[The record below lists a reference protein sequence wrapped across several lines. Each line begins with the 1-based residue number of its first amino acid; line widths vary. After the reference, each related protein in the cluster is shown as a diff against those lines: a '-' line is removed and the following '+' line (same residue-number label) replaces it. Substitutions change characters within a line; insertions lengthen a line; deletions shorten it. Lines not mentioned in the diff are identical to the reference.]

1 MQIDFKA
8 LEQALAPIE
17 EIGQGEV
24 TFEAASTTITLRV
37 LRPAEEV
44 EAQRYA
50 ASVLKDDVEGDHSA
64 VDYLDRFRI
73 ACLSHSVVAIGDLDF
88 RGLEYVETGDKLPNG
103 SPIKVT
109 KSKAMRTLLARWTRA
124 TLTVV
129 YSKFSDLTTSSEVEA
144 ERLIE
149 YTPSDLS
156 AELDRLNKR
165 VAEITAKMEQEKMI
179 EKAKFSDQVESI
191 SKVTTDAMN
200 RPPATPAIAAPE
212 PEPEVDPEQALPAA
226 SRRTGPISPTT
237 APPPAAREPRA
248 APPAPAQQPLHRT
261 PPPRADSSFIN
272 PDDDDGMNAA
282 LDAEHN
288 RILAMRRQAAAG
300 QPTVDDASA
309 LEQIHPQTA
318 HRRTPPHLEA
328 KEAED
333 DVGVLDAAAQA
344 AKEVGEIDGK
354 PVFAL
359 PAQDLGV
366 KAPPAPAD
374 ARAAINPP
382 QASGSENPRF
392 QRRKQP

>member
-17 EIGQGEV
+17 EIGQGEL

-37 LRPAEEV
+37 LLPAEEV

-50 ASVLKDDVEGDHSA
+50 ASVLQDEVEGDHLA

-73 ACLSHSVVAIGDLDF
+73 ACLSHSVVAIGDMDF
-88 RGLEYVETGDKLPNG
+88 RGLEYVETGEVLPNG

-109 KSKAMRTLLARWTRA
+109 KSKALRTLLARWTRS

-129 YSKFSDLTTSSEVEA
+129 YSKFSDLTSKAEA
-144 ERLIE
+144 AAESLIE

-165 VAEITAKMEQEKMI
+165 VAEITAKMEHEKMI
-179 EKAKFSDQVESI
+179 EKAKFTEQVGSI
-191 SKVTTDAMN
+191 SKVTTEAME
-200 RPPATPAIAAPE
+200 RSPATPAIAAPE
-212 PEPEVDPEQALPAA
+212 PNPEQALPAA

-248 APPAPAQQPLHRT
+248 AQPAPAEQPVHRAA
-261 PPPRADSSFIN
+261 PPRADSSFIN
-272 PDDDDGMNAA
+272 PDDDESMNAA

-288 RILAMRRQAAAG
+288 RIVAMRRRAAEG
-300 QPTVDDASA
+300 QPAVDDASA

-328 KEAED
+328 KKAEA
-333 DVGVLDAAAQA
+333 DVGVLDAAAQTA
-344 AKEVGEIDGK
+344 QEIGEIDGK

-374 ARAAINPP
+374 ARSAINPP
-382 QASGSENPRF
+382 AATVSENPRF
-392 QRRKQP
+392 KARIKP